1 TRAGL
6 KKQDTTLEDHDAT
19 ENQELRESP
28 STAITCRDS
37 SPTSI
42 ATRCCFIFILILFV
56 DSVNR
61 IYRVQLEINLMKGK
75 VGMPTASSKSNISF
89 LHLGLSSTLVVLSS
103 VSTGQQLS
111 SAVQGDAVV
120 TIPTTRESRTEP
132 CNDSLDIFSFVNTNI
147 YIKTATPLLL
157 SNLYHVL
164 DFLTLRLTVVYQFSM
179 LTNVSSSIAEQANY
193 LRDLLDQSEG
203 IDEDISLVRKY
214 EADVVEAES

>member
-132 CNDSLDIFSFVNTNI
+132 
-147 YIKTATPLLL
+147 Y
-157 SNLYHVL
+157 
-164 DFLTLRLTVVYQFSM
+164 FLTLRLTVVYQSSM